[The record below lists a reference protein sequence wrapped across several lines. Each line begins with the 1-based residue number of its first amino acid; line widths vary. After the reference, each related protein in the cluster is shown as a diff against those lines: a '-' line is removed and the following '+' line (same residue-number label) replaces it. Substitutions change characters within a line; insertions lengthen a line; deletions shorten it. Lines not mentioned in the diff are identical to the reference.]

1 MDKIVDVGPGLALF
15 WASPDDLREQDIN
28 PQVMPPT
35 MFGQLVSNVGKRG
48 LLESVP
54 FCAVPAGKNA
64 PEIVSGHKRVRAARE
79 ARLPRIVILLDTS
92 GLTRSEV
99 AAKVIA
105 HNNIS
110 GHSDMQVMAEL
121 AQEIEDIE
129 ARLEA
134 FLPAELDAMKLEPME
149 PLLSPAVTFDWKT
162 VTFAFLPHQL
172 DDLKALVAAVAGAQ
186 DLVAV
191 VDVAQF
197 DQFAEALAQFSRF
210 RDVKS
215 ANQAM
220 ALMVRL
226 ALDVVQAGEAQL
238 SDGEW
243 VHLTEVLG
251 SGHIPREVAERLT
264 ALMAEKGISRAQ
276 GWQVLELLAHGASG
290 A

>member
-1 MDKIVDVGPGLALF
+1 MEKIVDVGPGLALY
-15 WASPDDLREQDIN
+15 WADPDELREQDIN

-35 MFGQLVSNVGKRG
+35 MFGQLVANVGKRG

-54 FCAVPAGKNA
+54 FCAVPAGKEA

-79 ARLPRIVILLDTS
+79 ARLQRVVILLDTS

-110 GHSDMQVMAEL
+110 GHSDRQVMAEL

-134 FLPAELDAMKLEPME
+134 FLPPELDTLKLEPMD
-149 PLLSPAVTFDWKT
+149 PLLSPTVTFDWKT

-172 DDLKALVAAVAGAQ
+172 DDLQALIAAMPGAQ

-191 VDVAQF
+191 ADVAQF
-197 DQFAEALAQFSRF
+197 DAFAEALAQFSRF

-215 ANQAM
+215 ANQAL

-226 ALDVVQAGEAQL
+226 ALDVVQVGESQL
-238 SDGEW
+238 SEGEW

-251 SGHIPREVAERLT
+251 GGYVPRDVAERL
-264 ALMAEKGISRAQ
+264 ADLMQAHDISRSH
-276 GWQVLELLAHGASG
+276 GWQVLEWLTDGA

>member
-1 MDKIVDVGPGLALF
+1 MDKIVDVGPGLALY
-15 WASPDDLREQDIN
+15 WADPDELREQDVN
-28 PQVMPPT
+28 PQIMPPT

-48 LLESVP
+48 VLESVP
-54 FCAVPAGKNA
+54 FCAVPAGRDA

-79 ARLPRIVILLDTS
+79 ARLPRILILLDTS

-110 GHSDMQVMAEL
+110 GYSDKQVMAEL

-134 FLPAELDAMKLEPME
+134 FLPPELDAMRLEPME
-149 PLLSPAVTFDWKT
+149 PLLSPAVTFEWKT

-172 DDLKALVAAVAGAQ
+172 DDLKALAAAIPGTQ

-238 SDGEW
+238 SEGEW

-251 SGHIPREVAERLT
+251 SGHVPRAVAEQLA
-264 ALMAEKGISRAQ
+264 ALMEAHGVSRSQ
-276 GWQVLELLAHGASG
+276 GWQVLELLTHGANG